1 MIRRPTCAGRLNA
14 TEPKFSQIEGRNEGV
29 NHANR
34 IVICNPVIQAFRQQ
48 SRLPAISP
56 LNEAPHAQPPPIQC
70 GNHSRHGVFTQ
81 PGSAAE
87 ARLNALQE
95 SDLPHE
101 AVIRAAPRAAPL
113 KSPASVGEQDR
124 ADRGRI
130 ERPLPG
136 SLWRACRDRCCGIRA
151 SPVRSASH
159 RELAAL
165 EYRH

>member
-29 NHANR
+29 DHPSR

-81 PGSAAE
+81 PGS
-87 ARLNALQE
+87 N
-95 SDLPHE
+95 SDLGPCLSQ
-101 AVIRAAPRAAPL
+101 VRS
-113 KSPASVGEQDR
+113 SPASGDMRRDSGPLWCKSTYLAVGWFTYQTK
-124 ADRGRI
+124 G
-130 ERPLPG
+130 
-136 SLWRACRDRCCGIRA
+136 
-151 SPVRSASH
+151 
-159 RELAAL
+159 
-165 EYRH
+165 